1 MSHTQK
7 PSPLTTLNA
16 SIAPD
21 AERKA
26 EHIAAAMAAFEQA
39 QATTAKKISPER
51 QGFWARLRLTR
62 DNSHGRDPMN
72 STPFWKSPIVL
83 SGVAASSLAVIIG
96 VNLLPQHTPEHLAIE
111 SREQVARLE
120 VADTASGN
128 VQAHTQAYE
137 STKMMAAAAARQS
150 AELQKVSRQVMP
162 APAMAAMQMR
172 LPEYQAPQPQYR
184 DRFDHTSGNP
194 VIATADNPVSTFS
207 IDVDTAAYSYARRML
222 NQGQLPAKDAVRL
235 EEMVNYFSYDYPQPA
250 SAKQPFSTR
259 LTLLDSPW
267 KPGNKLLHI
276 GIQGYQLPAA
286 DIPQANL
293 VFLLD
298 VSGSMS
304 EPSKLPLVKQ
314 SMELLLGSLKPS
326 DTIALVVYAGAAGVV
341 LEPTAVREK
350 NKILSAL
357 HKLEAGGSTA
367 GGEGLA
373 LAYQL
378 AEQHF
383 NAKGVNRIILATDG
397 DFNVGQ
403 TGDENLQDFV
413 ERKRK
418 KGIYLSILGFG
429 QGNYQ
434 DALMQKLA
442 QNGNGTAAYI
452 DTLGEA
458 QKVLVDEAQSTLFPI
473 AQDVKIQVEFN
484 PAKVAEYRLLGYE
497 TRALAQEDF
506 NNDKVDA
513 GEVGAGQRVTAIYEI
528 TPVGANSGLLPPT
541 RYLPSSANNTAASDE
556 YAMLRLRYKLPGE
569 AKSQLQEQ
577 AVGESNHHAGN
588 ANSEQLR
595 EAQFAIAVAGF
606 AQLLKG
612 GKYTGNYSYDQV
624 IDLAQANK
632 GDDRYG
638 YRSEFIQLVRKAK
651 LFDE

>member
-1 MSHTQK
+1 MNNSQQ
-7 PSPLTTLNA
+7 PSPLTALNA

-39 QATTAKKISPER
+39 QAASAKKISPER

-72 STPFWKSPIVL
+72 STPFWKNPIVL

-96 VNLLPQHTPEHLAIE
+96 VNLLPQHTQKHLAIE

-120 VADTASGN
+120 VADTASN
-128 VQAHTQAYE
+128 TQTYE
-137 STKMMAAAAARQS
+137 SAKMLAATAARQS
-150 AELQKVSRQVMP
+150 AEQQKVSRQVMP

-184 DRFDHTSGNP
+184 DRFDHTSDNP

-298 VSGSMS
+298 VSGSMN

-341 LEPTAVREK
+341 LEPTEVREK

-556 YAMLRLRYKLPGE
+556 YAMLRLRYKLPGQT
-569 AKSQLQEQ
+569 KSQLQEQ
-577 AVGESNHHAGN
+577 AVGENNHHAGN

-612 GKYTGNYSYDQV
+612 GKYTGNYSYDEV